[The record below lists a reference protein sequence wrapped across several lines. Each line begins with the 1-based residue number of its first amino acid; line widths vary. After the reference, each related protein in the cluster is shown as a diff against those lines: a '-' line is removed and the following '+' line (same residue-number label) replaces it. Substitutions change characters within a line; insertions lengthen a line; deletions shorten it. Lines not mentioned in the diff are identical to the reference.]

1 MPRKKKPK
9 RPPRTPKYRLHRKSG
24 RAFVELNGRRIYLGD
39 YESSETRQKYHALI
53 AEWEANS
60 RTLSVPPEQI
70 TVVELLAR
78 FWKHAKTYY
87 RKLDG
92 TPTSELDAYDRL
104 IRLIRKHYGHS
115 KAAEFG
121 PRALKALR
129 QIMIRRGNCRK
140 SINKNVGRIK
150 GIFRWGAA
158 EELIPPS
165 VHQALQ
171 AVANLKFGRS
181 EAKESPKVPPVPEPH
196 IEAIRPLVSRQIWGM
211 IQLQICTGA
220 RPGDVVQLRLVDIDT
235 SEAVWLYRPRT
246 HKNEHH
252 DHERVIYIGP
262 DAQEVLRGFMDRPVS
277 ACVFSPKEA
286 EAERLMVRH
295 ASRTTPLSCGNRPGT
310 NRKKKPGRKPGEQY
324 TTASYRRAVQRA
336 CDRAGVPKWH
346 PHQLRHN
353 AATRLRKA
361 LGIEASKIILGVKSI
376 TMAELYAERD
386 QRQAMEIAER
396 MG

>member
-24 RAFVELNGRRIYLGD
+24 RAFVEPNGRRVYLGD
-39 YESSETRQKYHALI
+39 YESAETRQKYHAVI

-60 RTLSVPPEQI
+60 RTLPVPPDEI

-78 FWKHAKTYY
+78 FWEHAKGYY
-87 RKLDG
+87 KKLDG

-104 IRLIRKHYGHS
+104 IRLVRKHYGRS
-115 KAAEFG
+115 KATEFG

-129 QIMIRRGNCRK
+129 QTMVRRGICRK
-140 SINKNVGRIK
+140 SINKDVGRIRN
-150 GIFRWGAA
+150 IFRWGAA

-181 EAKESPKVPPVPEPH
+181 EARESQKVPPVPEPH
-196 IEAIRPLVSRQIWGM
+196 IEAVKPFVSRQVWAM

-220 RPGDVVQLRLVDIDT
+220 RPGDVIQLRLVDIDM
-235 SEAVWLYRPRT
+235 SEAVWCYRPQT
-246 HKNEHH
+246 HKTEHH
-252 DHERVIYIGP
+252 GHERVIYIGP
-262 DAQEVLRGFMDRPVS
+262 DAKEVLGEFMSQPVS
-277 ACVFSPKEA
+277 AYVFSPKEA
-286 EAERLMVRH
+286 EMERLLARH

-310 NRKKKPGRKPGEQY
+310 NRKKKPECKPGERY
-324 TTASYRRAVQRA
+324 TTASYRRAIQRA
-336 CDRAGVPKWH
+336 CDRAGVPRWH

-361 LGIEASKIILGVKSI
+361 FGVEAAKIVLGVRSI
-376 TMAELYAERD
+376 DMAELYAERD
-386 QRQAMEIAER
+386 QRQAMAIAER